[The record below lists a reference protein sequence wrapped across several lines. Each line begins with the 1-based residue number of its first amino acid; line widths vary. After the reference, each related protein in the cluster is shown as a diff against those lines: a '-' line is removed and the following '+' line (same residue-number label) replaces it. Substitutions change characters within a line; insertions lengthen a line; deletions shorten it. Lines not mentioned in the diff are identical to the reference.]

1 LGKEVEL
8 WSEGDEVAGGP
19 RDSGKKVVLAED
31 LIPEKLKQ
39 KLKIFHMILYYECM
53 LFYYV

>member
-19 RDSGKKVVLAED
+19 RDFGKKVVLAED
-31 LIPEKLKQ
+31 LIPEKLK
-39 KLKIFHMILYYECM
+39 LIEKILLVQA
-53 LFYYV
+53 LF